1 MMPDFK
7 DTTKFLLSLAEK
19 AGKIMLDYYSAA
31 GASFEKKA
39 DSSRVT
45 AADLEVN
52 RMVIEEAEK
61 NYPDFKVLAEEES
74 NNTAESKKLFVVDPM
89 DGTLNFTIGSPLFC
103 FSAAV
108 VIDGKSVA
116 GVIFNPLAK
125 RTLIAEEGKGA
136 WFVEENRKI
145 SVSQKA
151 DFDGA
156 MINAGYKETEFS
168 RLIHGLGGRTPSFF
182 AACEY
187 GSLVATGGF
196 EAALYLSRYAHDV
209 AAIKIIVEEAGGKV
223 TDVYG
228 EEQRY
233 DGQLRGAM
241 ISNGILHNEL
251 VRLFEQSGLSPNL
264 EKIKL

>member
-1 MMPDFK
+1 MPEFQ

-19 AGKIMLDYYSAA
+19 AGKILLSYYSAA
-31 GASFEKKA
+31 GVSFEKKSDA
-39 DSSRVT
+39 SRVT
-45 AADLEVN
+45 EADIKTN
-52 RMVIEEAEK
+52 RMVIEEVEK
-61 NYPDFKVLAEEES
+61 NYPDFKVLGEEQS
-74 NNTAESKKLFVVDPM
+74 TNTAESKKLFVVDPM

-103 FSAAV
+103 FSVAV

-136 WFVEENRKI
+136 WLVEENRQI
-145 SVSQKA
+145 FVSKKA

-156 MINAGYKETEFS
+156 MINAGYKETKFS
-168 RLIHGLGGRTPSFF
+168 GLVHNLGARTPSFF

-196 EAALYLSRYAHDV
+196 EAALYLSHYAHDI
-209 AAIKIIVEEAGGKV
+209 AAVKIIVEEAGGKV

-233 DGQLRGAM
+233 DGGLRGAM

-251 VRLFEQSGLSPNL
+251 IKLIEQSGLSANL
-264 EKIKL
+264 KKIKL